1 MNRIARFWLPGLFI
15 LLLHSAAAQPADRA
29 LFFKVAGKELKDTSY
44 LFGTFHII
52 RHGFVPPGSV
62 VWQALE
68 KSSGVVVEIVMDP
81 NAPPPAVPPGMMAEK
96 LTDLLPPA
104 FADSLN
110 DETKAVLDAS
120 LEELNHLKPVN
131 LGITLSIVELMKRH
145 QEKLATYTGELIDL
159 HFAATGKQQ
168 GKTVTPLETI
178 EEQMG
183 LLFDDQPV
191 QKQAEQLQQ
200 QIRRKKELLPLGDSL
215 LMAWLNQ
222 DLARMNEIYLETL
235 RLTGEE
241 DRLVR
246 DRNNRWMQKLPLLMQ
261 QGPQF
266 VAVGALHLGG
276 EHGLVHQLRKQG
288 YTVIPVNF

>member
-1 MNRIARFWLPGLFI
+1 MKRISLLMLLGLSSLFFR
-15 LLLHSAAAQPADRA
+15 SASAQPADRA
-29 LFFKVAGKELKDTSY
+29 LFFKVAGNNLKDTSY

-52 RHGFVPPGSV
+52 RHGFVPPDAP
-62 VWQALE
+62 VWQAFD
-68 KSSGVVVEIVMDP
+68 KSAGVVVEIVMDP
-81 NAPPPAVPPGMMAEK
+81 QAPPPAVPPGMMQEK

-110 DETKAVLDAS
+110 EEIKTVLDAS

-131 LGITLSIVELMKRH
+131 LAITLSIVEMMKRH
-145 QEKLATYTGELIDL
+145 QATIGKYPGELIDL
-159 HFAATGKQQ
+159 YFAATGKKQ
-168 GKTVTPLETI
+168 GKTVTPLETL
-178 EEQMG
+178 EEQMS

-191 QKQAEQLQQ
+191 QKQAEHLQQ
-200 QIRRKKELLPLGDSL
+200 QIRRKTELTPLGDSL

-222 DLARMNEIYLETL
+222 DLARMNDIYVETL

-246 DRNNRWMQKLPLLMQ
+246 ERNNRWMQKLPSLMQ

-266 VAVGALHLGG
+266 IAVGALHLGG
-276 EHGLVHQLRKQG
+276 EYGLVYQLRKLG